1 MNAPQA
7 AAIPHGLSGE
17 EVRVRRA
24 QGQGNTLPP
33 PTGRTYSRILRENV
47 FTFINN
53 VLFGLGLALVLVGR
67 PVDALISVGIV
78 TINVAVGVVQEVR
91 AKRTLDRIALL
102 TRPKATAIRAG
113 QECIVPPEELVL
125 GDVLKV
131 RPGDQVLLDGAVL
144 EGKMQV
150 DESQLT
156 GESDLIPKGP
166 GDKVLSGSYCV
177 NGGAFC
183 VAEKV
188 GQASFANQVTAS
200 ARAYRRVL
208 TPLQNHINFTIR
220 VILFMVAYLELLIVA
235 NGLVKAIPLPEGVQ
249 QATVIAGLVPNGL
262 FVAISVA
269 YALAA
274 VRIVRF
280 GALVQQANAVESLSN
295 VDVLCLDKTGTLTR
309 NQLHV
314 DAVHPLALDE
324 SALKSALAAMTA
336 SMKIQNKTS
345 KAIADAF
352 PDQSHAAITEVPF
365 SSVRKWSAVA
375 FDEAGLR
382 GIYALGAPEMLRPYL
397 ARGGEEG
404 ASDWDAI
411 WIQAHAW
418 AGQGLRVLLVASHPD
433 PVLLRD
439 EGDASRLPDD
449 MLPVGLVSLSDEL
462 RPEAKATLA
471 SFIRSG
477 VAPKIISGDD
487 PTTVTALARQ
497 AGLPIDARSISGA
510 ELDAMDKEQFAQAA
524 VSGTIFGRIR
534 PRQKEQLVD
543 ALQARGHYVAMI
555 GDGVND
561 VLALKKADL
570 GVAMQGGTQA
580 ARSVADIVLMGDS
593 FAALAPAVA
602 EGQRI
607 VNGMQDILKLFLARI
622 ATMALVIFSALVI
635 GVFPINLRHAS
646 LLTFLVVGAP
656 AVMLAVWARPGRRH
670 HVNLARRLTHF
681 VVPAAFLSSLFG
693 LIVFYGPMLY
703 QLPGLDPEVSEGGQV
718 LKTAIAAGQT
728 SLTAFLVATGL
739 LLVVFV
745 EPPTRWWV
753 GGDAYSGDRRPTILA
768 ACLGLVFV
776 GIMVVPTLRGVFA
789 LQVLPAANIALVLAA
804 AFVWLFLVRWVW
816 RKKLLERF
824 FGVGG

>member
-1 MNAPQA
+1 MSAVQEPVIPQ
-7 AAIPHGLSGE
+7 GLSE
-17 EVRVRRA
+17 QEVRARRV
-24 QGQGNTLPP
+24 QGQGNTPPP

-67 PVDALISVGIV
+67 PMDALISVGIV

-102 TRPKATAIRAG
+102 TRPKATVVRAG
-113 QECIVPPEELVL
+113 QEYSVFPEELVL

-131 RPGDQVLLDGAVL
+131 GPGDQVLLDGSVL

-166 GDKVLSGSYCV
+166 GDQVLSGSFCV

-183 VAEKV
+183 IAEKI
-188 GQASFANQVTAS
+188 GQANFANQLTAS

-208 TPLQNHINFTIR
+208 TPLQNHINLTIR
-220 VILFMVAYLELLIVA
+220 VILFMVVYLELLIIA

-262 FVAISVA
+262 FVSISVA

-295 VDVLCLDKTGTLTR
+295 VDVLCLDKTGTLTK

-314 DAVHPLALDE
+314 EAVHPLAMDE
-324 SALKSALAAMTA
+324 AALKSALAVTAA
-336 SMKIQNKTS
+336 SMKIRNKTS
-345 KAIADAF
+345 QAIADAF
-352 PDQSHAAITEVPF
+352 PEQPHVAISEVPF
-365 SSVRKWSAVA
+365 SSARKWSAVS
-375 FDEAGLR
+375 FDGLSLR

-397 ARGGEEG
+397 ALVGEEG
-404 ASDWDAI
+404 ESDWDAI
-411 WIQAHAW
+411 WTQAHAW

-433 PVLLRD
+433 PALLRD

-449 MLPVGLVSLSDEL
+449 MIPAGLVSFSDAL

-487 PTTVTALARQ
+487 PTTVAALARQ
-497 AGLPIDARSISGA
+497 AGLPFDARSISGA
-510 ELDAMDKEQFAQAA
+510 ELDAMDKEQFARAA
-524 VSGTIFGRIR
+524 ISGTIFGRIT
-534 PRQKEQLVD
+534 PRQKERLVD
-543 ALQARGHYVAMI
+543 ALKAHGRYVAMI

-561 VLALKKADL
+561 VLALKIADL

-693 LIVFYGPMLY
+693 LIVFYGPLLH
-703 QLPGLDPEVSEGGQV
+703 QLPSLDSELTEQGQV
-718 LKTAIAAGQT
+718 LKTAIAAAQT

-768 ACLGLVFV
+768 ACLGLAFV
-776 GIMVVPTLRGVFA
+776 AIMIVPAVRDAFA
-789 LQVLPAANIALVLAA
+789 LQSLPAANIALVLAA
-804 AFVWLFLVRWVW
+804 ALIWLVLVRWVW

-824 FGVGG
+824 FGIGG